1 MKKIM
6 MRVLS
11 GTFAAVA
18 GVFFVGGVAVLTG
31 GK

>member
-6 MRVLS
+6 MKVLS

-18 GVFFVGGVAVLTG
+18 GIFLVGGVAVLSG